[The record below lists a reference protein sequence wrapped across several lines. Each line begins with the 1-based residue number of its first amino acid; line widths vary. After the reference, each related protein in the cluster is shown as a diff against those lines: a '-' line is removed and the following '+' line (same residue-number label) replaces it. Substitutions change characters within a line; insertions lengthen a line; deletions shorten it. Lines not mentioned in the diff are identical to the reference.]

1 MTKPTLLFLH
11 ALGASAR
18 EWDPVLAALPGQDG
32 IALDLPGFGANAA
45 LGYHDVDAM
54 VGWVASEMRALGRDS
69 WIVIGHS
76 MGGKIATVLA
86 ARAASGDATLPE
98 IAGVVLVAAS
108 PPSPEPMEEA
118 RRTEMVGWTGQ
129 GAISRADAETFVA
142 ANIAQSLPPTSQAQA
157 ISDVMRTNPAAWRG
171 WLERGAREDRSDTVG
186 AIALPALIVA
196 GAEDGDLD
204 EAAQRRLN
212 LPHYPQASIEVL
224 ADAAHLM
231 PYEQSEA
238 LADLIRR
245 HIEAVQAT
253 DLPKAFAHLL
263 ASDRVSSGTRAA
275 MLDRVAPPR
284 QPHQSDWTAEQR
296 IVLTALIQRILP
308 DLPRAGEL
316 ATRLEASLVE
326 GRGDGWRFAELPSD
340 LDAWALGLRTLQAWA
355 GDFAGLAVAE
365 QDACLVHMAEGPY
378 APAHTMKGLLSSDQM
393 RLWFE
398 DVRAESVRTWVSLPR
413 TMARIG
419 YDGFA
424 VGGDAPRKQGYVE
437 TAADTIEPWQITPG
451 AAS

>member
-11 ALGASAR
+11 ALGSSAR
-18 EWDPVLAALPGQDG
+18 EWDPVLASLPGQDD

-54 VGWVASEMRALGRDS
+54 VVWVADEMRALGRDS

-86 ARAASGDATLPE
+86 ARASGDATLPE
-98 IAGVVLVAAS
+98 ITGVVLVAAS

-118 RRTEMVGWTGQ
+118 RRTEMVGWTDR

-142 ANIAQSLPPTSQAQA
+142 ANIAQPLPPASQAQA
-157 ISDVMRTNPAAWRG
+157 ISDVMRTDPAAWRG
-171 WLERGAREDRSDTVG
+171 WLERGAREDWSDTVG
-186 AIALPALIVA
+186 AIALPTLIVS

-212 LPHYPQASIEVL
+212 LPYYPKASIEVL

-231 PYEQSEA
+231 PYEQPEA
-238 LADLIRR
+238 LAALIRR
-245 HIEAVQAT
+245 HVESVQSTA
-253 DLPKAFAHLL
+253 LPDAFARLL

-275 MLDRVAPPR
+275 VLDRVAPPH
-284 QPHQSDWTAEQR
+284 QPHQADWTAEQR

-308 DLPRAGEL
+308 DLPLAGEL
-316 ATRLEASLVE
+316 APRLEMSLVE

-340 LDAWALGLRTLQAWA
+340 LDAWALGLSTLQAWA

-365 QDACLVHMAEGPY
+365 QDAWLDHMAEGT
-378 APAHTMKGLLSSDQM
+378 HTPGHETKGLLSPDQM

-398 DVRAESVRTWVSLPR
+398 DVRAETVRTWVSLPR

-424 VGGDAPRKQGYVE
+424 VGGDAPRKQGYLE